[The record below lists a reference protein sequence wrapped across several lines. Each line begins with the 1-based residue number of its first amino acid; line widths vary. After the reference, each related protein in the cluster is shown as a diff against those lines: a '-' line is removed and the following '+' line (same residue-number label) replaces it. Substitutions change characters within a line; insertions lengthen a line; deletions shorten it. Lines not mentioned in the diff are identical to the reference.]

1 MFLCAAAFLQ
11 LLSFLSDCRPKLGAE
26 QAMAEA
32 QSACEAED
40 QRSAFQA
47 LARQAEEEL
56 ASLTAKHEREAER
69 ASKRA
74 EWLAEIPS
82 SALEQTPWQYTCG
95 PGSGAGKHGRKEKKE
110 EKRNQKAQEKAQSR
124 SLRMAERRSPNGYEG
139 GDLQSFKELFLTWSI
154 PFGCSWA

>member
-1 MFLCAAAFLQ
+1 
-11 LLSFLSDCRPKLGAE
+11 
-26 QAMAEA
+26 MAEA
-32 QSACEAED
+32 QSAREAED

-56 ASLTAKHEREAER
+56 ASLAAKHEREAER

-139 GDLQSFKELFLTWSI
+139 GDLQSFKDVTSHRKKPASEYSIFSPPGGSLGELVSRRSAASLK
-154 PFGCSWA
+154 GA